1 MTIANSFEMMLIA
14 TALAGFA
21 INTVLAVTKTLINE
35 QTIGRFREYSLA
47 TLSTSFGIGELI
59 FVLAAYHIQDWRSLC
74 LLLFLIPTILLS
86 AAMSFLYESPSYLYE
101 RDL

>member
-1 MTIANSFEMMLIA
+1 M
-14 TALAGFA
+14 
-21 INTVLAVTKTLINE
+21 VLNKIKKIYFRLKKV
-35 QTIGRFREYSLA
+35 GRFREYSLA

-86 AAMSFLYESPSYLYE
+86 AAMSFLYESP
-101 RDL
+101 R